1 MNRQE
6 HSEARE
12 VIVAKAIENVVSELR
27 MVDVADYVAYIK
39 LERFANISDLVAS
52 AAELYF
58 MPGTLKLGHG
68 GEAQVC
74 WAMPPKIML
83 DLELRPRGATI
94 YFTLLLTDRHAEIEV
109 NYVAFDEP
117 DDDPQAN
124 TSFLEAAIA
133 EASIRKIPASTHP
146 DQGYIPG
153 PDLPFS
159 R

>member
-1 MNRQE
+1 MDRQA

-12 VIVAKAIENVVSELR
+12 VIVAKAIENVVAELR

-58 MPGTLKLGHG
+58 MPGTLRLGHS
-68 GEAQVC
+68 GEAQIC
-74 WAMPPKIML
+74 WATPPKIVL

-94 YFTLLLTDRHAEIEV
+94 YFTLALSDKHAEIDV
-109 NYVAFDEP
+109 NYVSFDEP
-117 DDDPQAN
+117 GSDPHTN

-133 EASIRKIPASTHP
+133 DARIRKTRGHSGLEA
-146 DQGYIPG
+146 GY
-153 PDLPFS
+153 LE
-159 R
+159 

>member
-1 MNRQE
+1 MDRQP
-6 HSEARE
+6 HTDTRE
-12 VIVAKAIENVVSELR
+12 IIVARAIQNVVSELR

-58 MPGTLKLGHG
+58 MPGTLRLGHG

-74 WAMPPKIML
+74 WATPPKIVL

-94 YFTLLLTDRHAEIEV
+94 YFTLALSDQHAEIEV
-109 NYVAFDEP
+109 NYVSFDAP
-117 DDDPQAN
+117 DSDPDVN

-133 EASIRKIPASTHP
+133 DSRIRKTQAA
-146 DQGYIPG
+146 GY
-153 PDLPFS
+153 LE
-159 R
+159 

>member
-1 MNRQE
+1 MDRQP
-6 HSEARE
+6 HTDTRE
-12 VIVAKAIENVVSELR
+12 IIVARAIQNVVSELR

-58 MPGTLKLGHG
+58 MPGTLRLGHG

-74 WAMPPKIML
+74 WATPPKIVL

-94 YFTLLLTDRHAEIEV
+94 YFTLALSDQHAEIEV
-109 NYVAFDEP
+109 NYVSFDAP
-117 DDDPQAN
+117 DSDPDVN

-133 EASIRKIPASTHP
+133 DSRIRKTEAA
-146 DQGYIPG
+146 GY
-153 PDLPFS
+153 LE
-159 R
+159 

>member
-1 MNRQE
+1 MDRQV

-12 VIVAKAIENVVSELR
+12 IIVAKAIENVVSELR

-58 MPGTLKLGHG
+58 MPGTLRLGHG
-68 GEAQVC
+68 GDAQVC
-74 WAMPPKIML
+74 WATPPKIML

-94 YFTLLLTDRHAEIEV
+94 YFTLALSDKHAEIDV
-109 NYVAFDEP
+109 NYVSF
-117 DDDPQAN
+117 DDPNKDPNAN

-133 EASIRKIPASTHP
+133 DARIRKTPGHRGLEA
-146 DQGYIPG
+146 GY
-153 PDLPFS
+153 LE
-159 R
+159 

>member
-1 MNRQE
+1 MDRQP
-6 HSEARE
+6 HTDTRE
-12 VIVAKAIENVVSELR
+12 IIVARAIQNVVSELR

-58 MPGTLKLGHG
+58 MPGTLRLGHG

-74 WAMPPKIML
+74 WATPPKIVL

-94 YFTLLLTDRHAEIEV
+94 YFTLALSDQHAEIEV
-109 NYVAFDEP
+109 NYVSFDEP
-117 DDDPQAN
+117 DSDPDVN

-133 EASIRKIPASTHP
+133 DSRIRKTEAA
-146 DQGYIPG
+146 GY
-153 PDLPFS
+153 LE
-159 R
+159 

>member
-1 MNRQE
+1 MDRQP
-6 HSEARE
+6 HSETRE
-12 VIVAKAIENVVSELR
+12 VIVAKAIESVVSELR

-58 MPGTLKLGHG
+58 MPGTLRLGHG

-74 WAMPPKIML
+74 WATPPRIVL

-94 YFTLLLTDRHAEIEV
+94 YFTLALSDQHAEVDV

-117 DDDPQAN
+117 DGDPDAN
-124 TSFLEAAIA
+124 TDFLAAAIA
-133 EASIRKIPASTHP
+133 DARIRKTQAA
-146 DQGYIPG
+146 GY
-153 PDLPFS
+153 LE
-159 R
+159 

>member
-1 MNRQE
+1 MDRQA

-27 MVDVADYVAYIK
+27 MIDVADYVAYIK

-58 MPGTLKLGHG
+58 MPGTLALGHG
-68 GEAQVC
+68 GEAQIC
-74 WAMPPKIML
+74 WATPPKIVL

-94 YFTLLLTDRHAEIEV
+94 YFTLGLSDRHAEIDV
-109 NYVAFDEP
+109 NYVSFDAP
-117 DDDPQAN
+117 DSDPDVN

-133 EASIRKIPASTHP
+133 DARIRKTHAA
-146 DQGYIPG
+146 GY
-153 PDLPFS
+153 LE
-159 R
+159 

>member
-1 MNRQE
+1 MDRQP
-6 HSEARE
+6 HTDTRE
-12 VIVAKAIENVVSELR
+12 IIVARAIQNVVSELR

-58 MPGTLKLGHG
+58 MPGTLRLGHG

-74 WAMPPKIML
+74 WATPPKIVL

-94 YFTLLLTDRHAEIEV
+94 YFTLALSDQHAEIEV
-109 NYVAFDEP
+109 NYVSFDAP
-117 DDDPQAN
+117 DSDPDVN

-133 EASIRKIPASTHP
+133 DSRIRKSEAA
-146 DQGYIPG
+146 GY
-153 PDLPFS
+153 LE
-159 R
+159 